1 MVLSLTFYSSYWLTP
16 VTFFYHRWTVTPNSD
31 NGVSKSSNAKEEPMA
46 KPPPVTDTLV
56 RFVAETDYSTISDKA
71 LANAKMHILDTL
83 GAALVG
89 VSTDTAAIAFDY
101 CKRVSTSD
109 EATIWGTRQKSS
121 VPMAA
126 FANGLLGHAID
137 FDDWDAFIH
146 AGHPTCMVA
155 AAAFSLGEVIG
166 SSGRD
171 LLRAYV
177 LGIEVLTKI
186 AANAPNVQDRGFHST
201 PVLGSIGAAIACASL
216 MRLNPE
222 RIKAALGIAASGAGG
237 IHRQQGSM
245 VKPFHAANAAR
256 NGVEAALLAEKG
268 FTADA
273 AIIEAPRGFCDTFFG
288 PGACDYERM
297 IAGLGQP
304 YFLESPG
311 LGLKLHPCSAP
322 QFLAADAALH
332 LKREHNIRFA
342 DVAKM
347 EVSIPPLRYQRH
359 YHPEVK
365 TGLRGKFAINYVVA
379 LAFLDGKLEI
389 DTFTDAKANEPL
401 VQDALSKVQ
410 VIVDETI
417 PEPGPYCPVSVE
429 LKNGNRF
436 TYTARIAKGHP
447 ENPMTEEEVLEKFRS
462 NVKSVISAKQ
472 SEELIGVVTGLET
485 INNVQRLVLLLTP
498 Q

>member
-1 MVLSLTFYSSYWLTP
+1 
-16 VTFFYHRWTVTPNSD
+16 
-31 NGVSKSSNAKEEPMA
+31 MA
-46 KPPPVTDTLV
+46 KPPPVTDTLA
-56 RFVAETDYSTISDKA
+56 RFVAETDFANLSEKVLT
-71 LANAKMHILDTL
+71 NAKMHILDTL

-89 VSTDTAAIAFDY
+89 ATTDTAAIAFDY
-101 CKRVSTSD
+101 CKRLGHSD
-109 EATIWGTRQKSS
+109 ESTIWGTNQKSS
-121 VPMAA
+121 APMAA

-155 AAAFSLGEVIG
+155 AAALSLGEAIG
-166 SSGRD
+166 SSGKD
-171 LLRAYV
+171 LLKAYA
-177 LGIEVLTKI
+177 LGIEILTKI

-216 MRLNPE
+216 MRLDPE
-222 RIKAALGIAASGAGG
+222 KIKAALGIAASGAGG

-256 NGVEAALLAEKG
+256 NGVEAGLLAEKG

-288 PGACDYERM
+288 PGTCNYEKM
-297 IAGLGQP
+297 ITDLGQP

-322 QFLAADAALH
+322 QFLAADAALD
-332 LKREHNIRFA
+332 LKREHTIHFS

-347 EVSIPPLRYQRH
+347 EVSIPPMRYQRH

-365 TGLRGKFAINYVVA
+365 TGLRGKFAINYVIA

-389 DTFTDAKANEPL
+389 DTFTDAKANEPE
-401 VQDALSKVQ
+401 VQNALSKVK
-410 VIVDETI
+410 VIVDDTI

-429 LKNGNRF
+429 LKDGRGF

-447 ENPMTEEEVLEKFRS
+447 QNPMTEEEVLNKFRS
-462 NVKSVISAKQ
+462 NAKSVISEEQ
-472 SEELIGVVTGLET
+472 SAELVQDVQHLET
-485 INNVQRLVLLLTP
+485 IGNVRKLIELLVHK
-498 Q
+498 

>member
-1 MVLSLTFYSSYWLTP
+1 
-16 VTFFYHRWTVTPNSD
+16 
-31 NGVSKSSNAKEEPMA
+31 MA
-46 KPPPVTDTLV
+46 KPPPVTDTLA
-56 RFVAETDYSTISDKA
+56 RFVAETDFPTIPEKV
-71 LANAKMHILDTL
+71 LTNAKMHILDTL

-89 VSTDTAAIAFDY
+89 VTTDTAAIAFDY
-101 CKRVSTSD
+101 CKRVGHSD

-121 VPMAA
+121 APMAA
-126 FANGLLGHAID
+126 FVNGLLGHAID

-155 AAAFSLGEVIG
+155 AAALSLGEVIG
-166 SSGRD
+166 SSGKD
-171 LLRAYV
+171 LLKAYA
-177 LGIEVLTKI
+177 LGIEILTKI

-201 PVLGSIGAAIACASL
+201 PRVGQHRRHDRMCQLDAIRPGEDQSGVGHCCIG
-216 MRLNPE
+216 
-222 RIKAALGIAASGAGG
+222 GG
-237 IHRQQGSM
+237 RHPSPTGLDGQTVSRRQRRAKRQS
-245 VKPFHAANAAR
+245 
-256 NGVEAALLAEKG
+256 EAVLLAEKG

-273 AIIEAPRGFCDTFFG
+273 AIIEAPRGFCDTFFRSG
-288 PGACDYERM
+288 NLRLRKDDHRSRPTLFSRV
-297 IAGLGQP
+297 
-304 YFLESPG
+304 PG

-389 DTFTDAKANEPL
+389 DTFTDAKANEPQ
-401 VQDALSKVQ
+401 VQEALSKVQ
-410 VIVDETI
+410 VIVDESI

-429 LKNGNRF
+429 LKNGSRF
-436 TYTARIAKGHP
+436 SYTARIAKGHP
-447 ENPMTEEEVLEKFRS
+447 ENPMTEEEVLNKFRS
-462 NVKSVISAKQ
+462 NAKPVLSQESSEAVIAKVRNLEAVANVK
-472 SEELIGVVTGLET
+472 ELVA
-485 INNVQRLVLLLTP
+485 LLTP
-498 Q
+498 

>member
-1 MVLSLTFYSSYWLTP
+1 MPT
-16 VTFFYHRWTVTPNSD
+16 
-31 NGVSKSSNAKEEPMA
+31 
-46 KPPPVTDTLV
+46 PPPVTETFV

-71 LANAKMHILDTL
+71 LANAKMHILDTV
-83 GAALVG
+83 GTALVG

-101 CKRVSTSD
+101 CKRVGRSD
-109 EATIWGTRQKSS
+109 ESTIWGTGLKSS
-121 VPMAA
+121 ASMAA

-155 AAAFSLGEVIG
+155 AAALSLGEVIG
-166 SSGRD
+166 SSGKD
-171 LLRAYV
+171 LLKAYV
-177 LGIEVLTKI
+177 LGIEILTKV

-201 PVLGSIGAAIACASL
+201 PVLGSLGATIACASL

-222 RIKAALGIAASGAGG
+222 KIKAALGIAASGAGG

-288 PGACDYERM
+288 PGTCDYEKM
-297 IAGLGQP
+297 TEELGKP

-311 LGLKLHPCSAP
+311 LGLKLYPCSAP

-389 DTFTDAKANEPL
+389 DTFNDAKANDPQ
-401 VQDALSKVQ
+401 VQDALRKVQ

-429 LKNGNRF
+429 LKDGSRF
-436 TYTARIAKGHP
+436 SYAAKVAKGHP
-447 ENPMTEEEVLEKFRS
+447 DNPMTDEEVLNKFRS
-462 NVKSVISAKQ
+462 NAKQ
-472 SEELIGVVTGLET
+472 VLSPQKSEAVIAKMRNLEAV
-485 INNVQRLVLLLTP
+485 NNVKELLDLLTV
-498 Q
+498 

>member
-1 MVLSLTFYSSYWLTP
+1 
-16 VTFFYHRWTVTPNSD
+16 
-31 NGVSKSSNAKEEPMA
+31 MA
-46 KPPPVTDTLV
+46 KPPPVTDTLA
-56 RFVAETDYSTISDKA
+56 RFVAETDFANLSEKVLT
-71 LANAKMHILDTL
+71 NAKMHILDTL

-89 VSTDTAAIAFDY
+89 ATTDTAAIAFDY
-101 CKRVSTSD
+101 CKRLGHSD
-109 EATIWGTRQKSS
+109 ESTIWGTNQKSS
-121 VPMAA
+121 APMAA

-155 AAAFSLGEVIG
+155 AAALSLGEAIG
-166 SSGRD
+166 SSGKD
-171 LLRAYV
+171 LLKAYA
-177 LGIEVLTKI
+177 LGIEILTKI

-216 MRLNPE
+216 MRLDPE
-222 RIKAALGIAASGAGG
+222 KIKAALGIAASGAGG

-256 NGVEAALLAEKG
+256 NGVEAGLLAEKG

-288 PGACDYERM
+288 PGTYNYEKM
-297 IAGLGQP
+297 ITDLGQP

-332 LKREHNIRFA
+332 LKREHTIHFS

-347 EVSIPPLRYQRH
+347 EVSIPPMRYQRH

-389 DTFTDAKANEPL
+389 DTFTDAKANEPE
-401 VQDALSKVQ
+401 VQNALSKVK
-410 VIVDETI
+410 VIVDDTI

-429 LKNGNRF
+429 LKDGRRF

-447 ENPMTEEEVLEKFRS
+447 QNPMTEEEVLNKFRS
-462 NVKSVISAKQ
+462 NAKSVISEEQ
-472 SEELIGVVTGLET
+472 SAELVQDVQHLET
-485 INNVQRLVLLLTP
+485 IGNVRKLIELLVHK
-498 Q
+498 

>member
-1 MVLSLTFYSSYWLTP
+1 
-16 VTFFYHRWTVTPNSD
+16 
-31 NGVSKSSNAKEEPMA
+31 MA
-46 KPPPVTDTLV
+46 TPPPVTDTIA
-56 RFVAETDYSTISDKA
+56 RFVAGTDYSTISDKT
-71 LANAKMHILDTL
+71 LTNAKMHMLDTL
-83 GAALVG
+83 GAALAA
-89 VSTDTAAIAFDY
+89 VSTDTASIAFNY
-101 CKRVSTSD
+101 CQRVGQSAES
-109 EATIWGTRQKSS
+109 TIWGTRQKSS
-121 VPMAA
+121 PPMAA

-155 AAAFSLGEVIG
+155 SAALSLGETID
-166 SSGRD
+166 SSGKD
-171 LLRAYV
+171 LLKAYV
-177 LGIEVLTKI
+177 LGIEVLTKM

-201 PVLGSIGAAIACASL
+201 PVWGSIGAAIACASL
-216 MRLNPE
+216 LQLNPDK
-222 RIKAALGIAASGAGG
+222 IKAALGIAASAAGG

-256 NGVEAALLAEKG
+256 NGVESALLAEKG

-288 PGACDYERM
+288 PGTCDYEKM
-297 IAGLGQP
+297 IDGLSKP

-359 YHPEVK
+359 YHAEVK

-389 DTFTDAKANEPL
+389 DTFTDAKANQPE
-401 VQDALSKVQ
+401 VQDALSRVQ
-410 VIVDETI
+410 VIVNETI

-429 LKNGNRF
+429 LKDGTRY
-436 TYTARIAKGHP
+436 TYTAKIAKGHP
-447 ENPMTEEEVLEKFRS
+447 ENPMTEKEVLDKFRG
-462 NVKSVISAKQ
+462 NAKQ
-472 SEELIGVVTGLET
+472 VLSQQRCETFIAKMRNLET
-485 INNVQRLVLLLTP
+485 IDNVKELVALLTI
-498 Q
+498 

>member
-1 MVLSLTFYSSYWLTP
+1 MPT
-16 VTFFYHRWTVTPNSD
+16 
-31 NGVSKSSNAKEEPMA
+31 
-46 KPPPVTDTLV
+46 PPPVTDTFA
-56 RFVAETDYSTISDKA
+56 RFVAETDYSTLSDKA

-83 GAALVG
+83 GAALVA
-89 VSTDTAAIAFDY
+89 VSTDTAAIVFDY
-101 CKRVSTSD
+101 CKRLEQSKES
-109 EATIWGTRQKSS
+109 TIWGTRLRSS
-121 VPMAA
+121 APVAA

-155 AAAFSLGEVIG
+155 AAALSLGEVIG
-166 SSGRD
+166 SSGKD
-171 LLRAYV
+171 LLKAYA
-177 LGIEVLTKI
+177 LGIEILTKI

-201 PVLGSIGAAIACASL
+201 PVLGSIGAAVACASL
-216 MRLNPE
+216 MGLNSE
-222 RIKAALGIAASGAGG
+222 KIKAALGIAASGAGG

-273 AIIEAPRGFCDTFFG
+273 AIIEAARGFCDTFFG
-288 PGACDYERM
+288 PGTCDYEKM
-297 IAGLGQP
+297 IVDLGEP

-347 EVSIPPLRYQRH
+347 EVSIPPMRYQRH

-379 LAFLDGKLEI
+379 LAFLDGKLET
-389 DTFTDAKANEPL
+389 DTFTDAKANEPK

-410 VIVDETI
+410 VIVDESI

-429 LKNGNRF
+429 LKDGSRF
-436 TYTARIAKGHP
+436 SYTAKIAKGHP
-447 ENPMTEEEVLEKFRS
+447 ENPMTEAEVLNKFR
-462 NVKSVISAKQ
+462 NNAKQ
-472 SEELIGVVTGLET
+472 VLSPQKFEAVITKIRNLEALENIKELVGLLA
-485 INNVQRLVLLLTP
+485 V
-498 Q
+498 

>member
-1 MVLSLTFYSSYWLTP
+1 
-16 VTFFYHRWTVTPNSD
+16 
-31 NGVSKSSNAKEEPMA
+31 MA
-46 KPPPVTDTLV
+46 KPPPVTDTLA
-56 RFVAETDYSTISDKA
+56 RFVAETDFANLSEKVLT
-71 LANAKMHILDTL
+71 NAKMHILDTL

-89 VSTDTAAIAFDY
+89 ATTDTAAIAFDY
-101 CKRVSTSD
+101 CKRLGHSD
-109 EATIWGTRQKSS
+109 ESTIWGTNQKSS
-121 VPMAA
+121 APMAA

-155 AAAFSLGEVIG
+155 AAALSLGEAIG
-166 SSGRD
+166 SSGKD
-171 LLRAYV
+171 LLKAYA
-177 LGIEVLTKI
+177 LGIEILTKI

-216 MRLNPE
+216 MRLDPE
-222 RIKAALGIAASGAGG
+222 KIKAALGIAASGAGG

-256 NGVEAALLAEKG
+256 NGVEAGLLAEKG

-288 PGACDYERM
+288 PGTCNYEKM
-297 IAGLGQP
+297 ITDLGQP

-332 LKREHNIRFA
+332 LKREHAIHFS

-347 EVSIPPLRYQRH
+347 EVSIPPMRYQRH

-389 DTFTDAKANEPL
+389 DTFTDAKANEPE
-401 VQDALSKVQ
+401 VQNALSKVK
-410 VIVDETI
+410 VIVDDTI

-429 LKNGNRF
+429 LKDGRRF

-447 ENPMTEEEVLEKFRS
+447 QNPMTEEEVLNKFRS
-462 NVKSVISAKQ
+462 NAKSVISEEQ
-472 SEELIGVVTGLET
+472 SAELVQDGQHLET
-485 INNVQRLVLLLTP
+485 IGNVRKLIELLVHK
-498 Q
+498 

>member
-1 MVLSLTFYSSYWLTP
+1 MPIS
-16 VTFFYHRWTVTPNSD
+16 
-31 NGVSKSSNAKEEPMA
+31 
-46 KPPPVTDTLV
+46 PPVTDNFA
-56 RFVAETDYSTISDKA
+56 RFVAQTDYSTISDKT
-71 LANAKMHILDTL
+71 LANAKMHLLDTI
-83 GAALVG
+83 GAALAG
-89 VSTDTAAIAFDY
+89 ISTDTASIAFDY
-101 CKRVSTSD
+101 CKRVGQSEES
-109 EATIWGTRQKSS
+109 AIWGTQLRSS
-121 VPMAA
+121 APMAA

-155 AAAFSLGEVIG
+155 AAAFSLGEVMG

-177 LGIEVLTKI
+177 LGIEVLAKI

-216 MRLNPE
+216 MRLNPGK
-222 RIKAALGIAASGAGG
+222 IKAALGIAASAAGG

-256 NGVEAALLAEKG
+256 NGVEAALLAERG
-268 FTADA
+268 FTADP

-288 PGACDYERM
+288 PGTCDYKKM
-297 IAGLGQP
+297 IAGLGKP

-311 LGLKLHPCSAP
+311 LGLKLNPCSAP

-342 DVAKM
+342 DVVKI

-359 YHPEVK
+359 YHAEVK

-379 LAFLDGKLEI
+379 MAFLDGKLEI
-389 DTFTDAKANEPL
+389 DTFTDGKANERQ
-401 VQDALSKVQ
+401 VQEALSRVQ

-429 LKNGNRF
+429 LKDGSRF
-436 TYTARIAKGHP
+436 YYTARIAKGHP
-447 ENPMTEEEVLEKFRS
+447 ENPLTEEEVLDKFRNNAKQVLS
-462 NVKSVISAKQ
+462 PHRSEAVIAKMRNLETTANVK
-472 SEELIGVVTGLET
+472 ELVE
-485 INNVQRLVLLLTP
+485 LLTP
-498 Q
+498 

>member
-1 MVLSLTFYSSYWLTP
+1 
-16 VTFFYHRWTVTPNSD
+16 
-31 NGVSKSSNAKEEPMA
+31 MA
-46 KPPPVTDTLV
+46 KPPPVTDTLA
-56 RFVAETDYSTISDKA
+56 RFVAEADFSTVSDKV
-71 LANAKMHILDTL
+71 LTNAKMHILDTL
-83 GAALVG
+83 GAAMVG

-101 CKRVSTSD
+101 CRRVGHSD
-109 EATIWGTRQKSS
+109 EATIWGTGQKASA
-121 VPMAA
+121 PMAA

-155 AAAFSLGEVIG
+155 GAALSLGEVIG
-166 SSGRD
+166 SSGKD
-171 LLRAYV
+171 LLRAYI

-201 PVLGSIGAAIACASL
+201 PVLGSIGAAIACAGL
-216 MRLNPE
+216 LRLNPDG
-222 RIKAALGIAASGAGG
+222 IKAALGITASAAGG

-273 AIIEAPRGFCDTFFG
+273 AILEAPRGFCDTFFG
-288 PGACDYERM
+288 PGTCDYEKM
-297 IAGLGQP
+297 IDRLGQP

-347 EVSIPPLRYQRH
+347 EVRIPPMRYQRH
-359 YHPEVK
+359 YHAEVK

-389 DTFTDAKANEPL
+389 NTFTDAKANEPQ
-401 VQDALSKVQ
+401 VQDALGKVQ
-410 VIVDETI
+410 VVVDETI

-429 LKNGNRF
+429 LKDGTRF

-447 ENPMTEEEVLEKFRS
+447 ENPMTAEEILGKFRS
-462 NVKSVISAKQ
+462 NAKSVISAKQ
-472 SEELIGVVTGLET
+472 SEELITAVQNLET
-485 INNVQRLVLLLTP
+485 VKNVGIIVGLLKP
-498 Q
+498 A

>member
-1 MVLSLTFYSSYWLTP
+1 
-16 VTFFYHRWTVTPNSD
+16 
-31 NGVSKSSNAKEEPMA
+31 MA
-46 KPPPVTDTLV
+46 PPPPVTDTFA
-56 RFVAETDYSTISDKA
+56 RFVAGTDFSTISA
-71 LANAKMHILDTL
+71 RTRANAKMHVLDTL
-83 GAALVG
+83 GAALVA
-89 VSTDTAAIAFDY
+89 VSTETAAIAFDY
-101 CKRVSTSD
+101 CKRVGRGD
-109 EATIWGTRQKSS
+109 ESTIWGTRQKSS
-121 VPMAA
+121 APMAA

-155 AAAFSLGEVIG
+155 GAALSLGEVIG
-166 SSGRD
+166 ASGKD
-171 LLRAYV
+171 LLKAYA
-177 LGIEVLTKI
+177 LGIEILTKI
-186 AANAPNVQDRGFHST
+186 AGNAPNVQDRGFHST

-216 MRLNPE
+216 LRLNPE
-222 RIKAALGIAASGAGG
+222 KIKAALGIAASGAGG

-256 NGVEAALLAEKG
+256 NGVEATLLAEKG

-288 PGACDYERM
+288 PGTCDYAKM
-297 IAGLGQP
+297 IEGLGQP

-332 LKREHNIRFA
+332 LKRAHDIRFA
-342 DVAKM
+342 DLTKI
-347 EVSIPPLRYQRH
+347 EVRIPPLRYQRH
-359 YHPEVK
+359 YHAEVK

-389 DTFTDAKANEPL
+389 DTFTDAKANEPQ
-401 VQDALSKVQ
+401 VQDALRKVQ

-429 LKNGNRF
+429 LKDGSRF
-436 TYTARIAKGHP
+436 SYTATIAKGHP
-447 ENPMTEEEVLEKFRS
+447 QNPMTDEEVLDKFRS
-462 NVKSVISAKQ
+462 NAQQALSPHKSEAVIAKI
-472 SEELIGVVTGLET
+472 SNLET
-485 INNVQRLVLLLTP
+485 VENVKELVALLTI
-498 Q
+498 

>member
-1 MVLSLTFYSSYWLTP
+1 
-16 VTFFYHRWTVTPNSD
+16 
-31 NGVSKSSNAKEEPMA
+31 MA
-46 KPPPVTDTLV
+46 TPPPVTDTLA
-56 RFVAETDYSTISDKA
+56 RFVADTDYSTISDKT
-71 LANAKMHILDTL
+71 LANAKMHILDTI

-89 VSTDTAAIAFDY
+89 VSTDTASIAFEY
-101 CKRVSTSD
+101 CKRVGQSD
-109 EATIWGTRQKSS
+109 ESTIWGTRQKSS
-121 VPMAA
+121 APMAA

-155 AAAFSLGEVIG
+155 SAAFSLGETIG
-166 SSGRD
+166 SSGKD
-171 LLRAYV
+171 LLKAYV
-177 LGIEVLTKI
+177 LGIEVLTKM

-201 PVLGSIGAAIACASL
+201 PVWGSIGAAIACASL
-216 MRLNPE
+216 LRLNPDK
-222 RIKAALGIAASGAGG
+222 IKAALGITASAAGG

-256 NGVEAALLAEKG
+256 NGVESALLAEKG

-288 PGACDYERM
+288 PETCDFEKM
-297 IAGLGQP
+297 IDGLGKP

-389 DTFTDAKANEPL
+389 DTFMDAKANEPE

-410 VIVDETI
+410 VIVDKTI

-429 LKNGNRF
+429 LKDGTRF
-436 TYTARIAKGHP
+436 TYTAKMAKGHP
-447 ENPMTEEEVLEKFRS
+447 ENPMTEKEVLDKFRS
-462 NVKSVISAKQ
+462 NTKQVLSPQRSDAVIAKM
-472 SEELIGVVTGLET
+472 GNLET
-485 INNVQRLVLLLTP
+485 VDNVKELVELLTT
-498 Q
+498 